1 VSAQLPLCSGLL
13 LLAAACGSSPASRA
27 SIQPSGTRALV
38 PSTVLA
44 RQRAVLHSPPTGP
57 GDTIPP
63 EPVYGARRADA
74 STSRDVAAA
83 RSDRHNPALN
93 EFLKGLDLRDVW
105 LTTIPAQPGRT
116 EEVTQ
121 VYFDLR
127 KSPYSGALDLF
138 SVRAGGGELK
148 GAVKSLTMPIVDIQ
162 RGTVVGLELDAGSDP
177 AAFTPDDPSL
187 VPSSVPSGD

>member
-1 VSAQLPLCSGLL
+1 VLAQLPFCSGLL
-13 LLAAACGSSPASRA
+13 LLAAACGSSPAPRA
-27 SIQPSGTRALV
+27 STQPSGTRAPV
-38 PSTVLA
+38 PSTVLTG
-44 RQRAVLHSPPTGP
+44 QRPVLHSPPTGP

-63 EPVYGARRADA
+63 EPVYGSRRADA
-74 STSRDVAAA
+74 STSADVAAA
-83 RSDRHNPALN
+83 RSDPHNPALN
-93 EFLKGLDLRDVW
+93 EFLKGFDLRDVW

-127 KSPYSGALDLF
+127 KSPYSGPLDLF

-162 RGTVVGLELDAGSDP
+162 RGTVVALELDAGSDP
-177 AAFTPDDPSL
+177 AAFTPDDLSL
-187 VPSSVPSGD
+187 VPSSAPSGD